1 MGAIGAIGVIGG
13 IGGIGSSGGT
23 GAIAGNGVIG
33 AIGSSGGNGSI
44 AGIGGKGVM
53 PPPCPGASI
62 GNSNANDRCPGVGA
76 TIGVIAVTASIP
88 GISNGVCPGANN
100 AMDGKSRSS
109 PGRAIGAGVTIHG
122 SVICTR
128 GLGAGAEGFAVGDGR
143 GVPGLPDCCALTNET
158 LQASAAMVHMIF
170 MTVFSLMI
178 SRLSPGAPPRT
189 GSAARRRALRGR
201 P

>member
-13 IGGIGSSGGT
+13 IGGIGGIGSSGGN
-23 GAIAGNGVIG
+23 GAIGGNGVIG

-44 AGIGGKGVM
+44 AGIGGNGVM

-76 TIGVIAVTASIP
+76 TIGAIAVTASTP
-88 GISNGVCPGANN
+88 GISIGICPGANN

-143 GVPGLPDCCALTNET
+143 GDCCALTNET

-170 MTVFSLMI
+170 MTVFSLMVN
-178 SRLSPGAPPRT
+178 RPGRGAPLRT
-189 GSAARRRALRGR
+189 GSAA
-201 P
+201 